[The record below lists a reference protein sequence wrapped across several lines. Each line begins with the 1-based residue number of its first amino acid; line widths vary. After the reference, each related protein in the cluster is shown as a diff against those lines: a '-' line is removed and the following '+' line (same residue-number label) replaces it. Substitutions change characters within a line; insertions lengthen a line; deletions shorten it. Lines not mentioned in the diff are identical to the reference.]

1 MNFATRVLHIK
12 KFRDRIEG
20 EKVTLVRISLCGIG
34 FKCFK

>member
-20 EKVTLVRISLCGIG
+20 EKITLVRTSLCGIG
-34 FKCFK
+34 FNMF